1 VLKRIFIFII
11 VVIVILA
18 AAIVMFIRHIQPTEV
33 LDLNYQEI
41 SIASKIADIVKNR
54 KLEVQIT
61 EQDLNNLVKKQL
73 SAHQNL
79 PNGVRIEGAKLT
91 LQGSQLVADVNIRW
105 QDKVPAGAQLL
116 FTLAWDP
123 PNVVIQHQ
131 STRVRGIQVPKEW
144 LQLAPIELSI
154 EDHLPLLVGVKDV
167 RFEEKAVLIQLKALR

>member
-1 VLKRIFIFII
+1 MLKKSFISLIVL
-11 VVIVILA
+11 IVILA
-18 AAIVMFIRHIQPTEV
+18 AAMVMFIRHIQPTEV

-41 SIASKIADIVKNR
+41 SIASKIADIVKTR

-73 SAHQNL
+73 SAHPNL

-91 LQGSQLVADVNIRW
+91 LQGSNLVADVNIRW
-105 QDKVPAGAQLL
+105 QDKVPVGAQL
-116 FTLAWDP
+116 FFSLAWDP

-131 STRVRGIQVPKEW
+131 NTRVRGIQVPKEW

>member
-1 VLKRIFIFII
+1 MLKRSFISLI

-41 SIASKIADIVKNR
+41 SIASKIADMVKNR
-54 KLEVQIT
+54 KFEVQIT

-79 PNGVRIEGAKLT
+79 PNDVRVEGAKLT
-91 LQGSQLVADVNIRW
+91 LQGSNLVADVNIRW
-105 QDKVPAGAQLL
+105 QDKVPVGAQLL

-144 LQLAPIELSI
+144 LQFAPIELSI
-154 EDHLPLLVGVKDV
+154 EDHLPLLVGVKGV
-167 RFEEKAVLIQLKALR
+167 QFEEKAVLIQLKALR